1 MDEFGAWDL
10 YWSLGSLN
18 DQAFGL
24 EKMLKNISKL
34 NIVRIGSYITF
45 SSLKKIGA
53 GILESFRGIIKET
66 NLSHHDSP
74 VIDSIDAQLL
84 TMILDE
90 EYAGHTLGITDADLK
105 TEDDDEFYNSIL
117 GGKNPTNDVAVVST
131 KKLTPLNITS
141 DLEYDRFIDRT
152 LKVSLHEVGH
162 NFGLTD
168 HASYKLA
175 RDGLLCPMSRGEFNK
190 FGYRG
195 YVKII
200 IDGRG
205 VIFCDECIDF
215 LKNVYGHGLSSAPF
229 LKDALV
235 ASPIDR

>member
-1 MDEFGAWDL
+1 MI
-10 YWSLGSLN
+10 
-18 DQAFGL
+18 
-24 EKMLKNISKL
+24 KNISKL
-34 NIVRIGSYITF
+34 NIVRIGSDITY

-53 GILESFRGIIKET
+53 GILESFRGLIKEVDF
-66 NLSHHDSP
+66 SHHDSP
-74 VIDSIDAQLL
+74 VVESIDAQLL

-117 GGKNPTNDVAVVST
+117 GGKNPKNDVAVVST
-131 KKLTPLNITS
+131 NKLTPQNLNT
-141 DLEYDRFIDRT
+141 DRKYGLFIDRT

-168 HASYKLA
+168 HASYQPA
-175 RDGLLCPMSRGEFNK
+175 RNGLLCPMSRGEFNK

-195 YVKII
+195 YVKVI

-205 VIFCDECIDF
+205 KNFCDECIHF
-215 LKNVYGHGLSSAPF
+215 LKSVYGHRRPSKHF

-235 ASPIDR
+235 PSAH

>member
-1 MDEFGAWDL
+1 MI
-10 YWSLGSLN
+10 
-18 DQAFGL
+18 
-24 EKMLKNISKL
+24 KNISKL
-34 NIVRIGSYITF
+34 NIVRIGSDITY
-45 SSLKKIGA
+45 SSLKKIGS
-53 GILESFRGIIKET
+53 GILESFRGLIKEVDF
-66 NLSHHDSP
+66 SHHDSP
-74 VIDSIDAQLL
+74 VVESIDAQLL

-117 GGKNPTNDVAVVST
+117 GGKNPKNDVAVVST
-131 KKLTPLNITS
+131 NKLTPQNLNT
-141 DLEYDRFIDRT
+141 DREYGLFIDRT

-168 HASYKLA
+168 HASYQPA
-175 RDGLLCPMSRGEFNK
+175 RNGLLCPMSRGEFNK

-195 YVKII
+195 YVKVI

-205 VIFCDECIDF
+205 KNFCDECIHF
-215 LKNVYGHGLSSAPF
+215 LKSVYGHRRPSKHF

-235 ASPIDR
+235 PSAH